1 MSTSAERQRKRRQR
15 LRRQG
20 IVDVTVPVPRAHAR
34 ALRQFAKRL
43 NDQSSP
49 PVEASRLLE
58 VIGALKSIQPI
69 LGEAG
74 IRHAGVFG
82 STARGEYGSGS
93 DIDILIDVDTKRMG
107 DILGYIE
114 ITDRIT
120 KTIKAQ
126 CPGVEVDVADHA
138 TLKPGI
144 RQRVEREV
152 LYAF

>member
-20 IVDVTVPVPRAHAR
+20 VVDVTVPVPRIHAK
-34 ALRQFAKRL
+34 ALRQFAKSL
-43 NDQSSP
+43 NNQSAV
-49 PVEASRLLE
+49 PVEAGRLLE

-69 LGEAG
+69 LKEAG

-82 STARGEYGSGS
+82 STARGEISAGS
-93 DIDILIDVDTKRMG
+93 DIDILIDIDTKRMG
-107 DILGYIE
+107 DILGYID
-114 ITDRIT
+114 IADRIT
-120 KTIKAQ
+120 KTINAR
-126 CPGVEVDVADHA
+126 CPGIEVDVADHA

-144 RQRVEREV
+144 RERVEREV

>member
-20 IVDVTVPVPRAHAR
+20 IVDVTVPVPRKHAKI
-34 ALRQFAKRL
+34 LRQFAKRL
-43 NDQSSP
+43 NDPSAP
-49 PVEASRLLE
+49 PVEADRLLV

-69 LGEAG
+69 LREAG
-74 IRHAGVFG
+74 VRHAGVFG
-82 STARGEYGSGS
+82 STARGDISADS
-93 DIDILIDVDTKRMG
+93 DIDILVDVDAKRMG
-107 DILGYIE
+107 DILGYID

-120 KTIKAQ
+120 RTIKAR
-126 CPGVEVDVADHA
+126 CPDIEVDVADHA

-144 RQRVEREV
+144 RERVEREV